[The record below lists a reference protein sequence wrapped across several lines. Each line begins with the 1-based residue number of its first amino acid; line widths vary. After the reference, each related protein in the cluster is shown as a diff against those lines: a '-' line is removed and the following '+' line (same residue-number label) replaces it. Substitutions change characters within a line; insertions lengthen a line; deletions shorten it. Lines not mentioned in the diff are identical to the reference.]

1 MSDPVVIV
9 GYDPCWPDLYR
20 AEADS
25 ILASIGQWA
34 VAIEHIGSTAVPGLG
49 AKPIIDIMVGIRGL
63 AEAPACLEPLLA
75 LGYTYHPWAEASLPE
90 RRYFD
95 RRGYHLHMVEVTS
108 DFWTRQLLFRD
119 RLRAEPETAR
129 AYCKLKKSLAARFGT
144 DREGYTEAKT
154 EFIEGVVRRS

>member
-1 MSDPVVIV
+1 
-9 GYDPCWPDLYR
+9 
-20 AEADS
+20 
-25 ILASIGQWA
+25 
-34 VAIEHIGSTAVPGLG
+34 
-49 AKPIIDIMVGIRGL
+49 
-63 AEAPACLEPLLA
+63 
-75 LGYTYHPWAEASLPE
+75 
-90 RRYFD
+90 
-95 RRGYHLHMVEVTS
+95 MVEVTS